1 MQPISRRSNEAPTL
15 RLDRFL
21 PYRLSVL
28 ANRVSRALER
38 LYAERHDLSV
48 PQWRVLAVLAE
59 TPDLAAN
66 QVAERTAMDKVMV
79 SRAVRGLLRAGR
91 LSREVDPADRRRATL
106 RLSKRGRRVYHAIV
120 PAALGLE
127 AALLAG
133 MDAGERDALDRLLSD
148 MTRRAL
154 TLDSASAS

>member
-1 MQPISRRSNEAPTL
+1 MKLISSPSDHAPVL

-79 SRAVRGLLRAGR
+79 SRAVSGLLRARR
-91 LSREVDPADRRRATL
+91 LLRKVDPADRRRATL
-106 RLSKRGRRVYHAIV
+106 RLSERGWRVYRVIV
-120 PAALGLE
+120 PAALDLE
-127 AALLAG
+127 AVLTAELTAR
-133 MDAGERDALDRLLSD
+133 ERDALDRLLSG
-148 MTRRAL
+148 MTTRAL
-154 TLDSASAS
+154 TLYSEAAS